1 MERRSMLQSLPT
13 TTAAP
18 QAAVDRLEAV
28 ARKTAVAPLQNAQTG
43 SVEAASA
50 RTQLSAS
57 LSVTRTADAM
67 MGTLLD
73 TKA

>member
-1 MERRSMLQSLPT
+1 MLQSLPT

-18 QAAVDRLEAV
+18 QAAFDRLEAA
-28 ARKTAVAPLQNAQTG
+28 ARKTAVAPLQNVQTG
-43 SVEAASA
+43 SVEAAAA

-57 LSVTRTADAM
+57 LSVTRTADVM
-67 MGTLLD
+67 LGKLLD

>member
-1 MERRSMLQSLPT
+1 MQVLPT
-13 TTAAP
+13 ASNAI
-18 QAAVDRLEAV
+18 ANVLDRFEAE
-28 ARKTAVAPLQNAQTG
+28 ARKTAVAPLQNVATG
-43 SVEAASA
+43 SVEAAAA

-73 TKA
+73 TRA

>member
-1 MERRSMLQSLPT
+1 MLQSLPT

-18 QAAVDRLEAV
+18 QAAMERFDAA
-28 ARKTAVAPLQNAQTG
+28 ARKTAVAPLQNMQTG
-43 SVEAASA
+43 NAEAVAA

-67 MGTLLD
+67 LGTLLD

>member
-1 MERRSMLQSLPT
+1 MLQSLPT
-13 TTAAP
+13 TTVAP
-18 QAAVDRLEAV
+18 QAAVDRFEAI
-28 ARKTAVAPLQNAQTG
+28 ARKTVVAPLQNAQTG
-43 SVEAASA
+43 SVEAAAA
-50 RTQLSAS
+50 RTQLAAS